1 MTLKDLLALYTAV
14 NEGIINMLEHYFEM
28 SKQDAT
34 RALELYKRFVRQTET
49 VVAYLSAARRAASSI
64 NINIPNLKHA
74 PTSLA
79 GALEEYLNDENF
91 EENRITYKENR
102 RVAEGGTPAP
112 KKEKKEGEFHRWCS
126 MCL

>member
-1 MTLKDLLALYTAV
+1 
-14 NEGIINMLEHYFEM
+14 MLEHYFEM
-28 SKQDAT
+28 SKPDAT
-34 RALELYKRFVRQTET
+34 RSLELYRRFVRQTET

-112 KKEKKEGEFHRWCS
+112 KKEEKKEGE
-126 MCL
+126 